1 MEREI
6 ESFISYLRNVKK
18 TSLNTE
24 MSYRRDL
31 TKMRIYLEIT
41 AASPAVN
48 EITEENL
55 KKYMAYMERRKYKAS
70 TISRN
75 VASMKA
81 FFHYLLK
88 SGMIQK
94 DISDCLRAPKVE
106 RSAPDILTEEEVE
119 RLLGGPSG
127 DSDKEIRDSAMLE
140 LLYATGIRVSELIGL
155 RISDVNMHMGFL
167 ICREDNRERMIPF
180 GSQAREALQRYL
192 SRAREHMVMNEA
204 RDVLFVNCQGAPMSR
219 QGFWKIV
226 KYYAKKAG
234 ISKDITPHT
243 LRHTFAAHLVENGTD
258 LKSVQEMLGHS
269 DISTTH
275 MYVNMDKRRELE
287 EGTKECRKN
296 HL

>member
-155 RISDVNMHMGFL
+155 RISDVNMHMGYL

-192 SRAREHMVMNEA
+192 SRAREHMVTNEA

-243 LRHTFAAHLVENGTD
+243 LRHTFAAHLVEGGTD

>member
-6 ESFISYLRNVKK
+6 ESFISYLHNVKK
-18 TSLNTE
+18 TSPNTE
-24 MSYRRDL
+24 ISYRRDL

-41 AASPAVN
+41 AASPAVH

-55 KKYMAYMERRKYKAS
+55 KKYMAYMERRKYKES

-88 SGMIQK
+88 SGMIQN
-94 DISDCLRAPKVE
+94 DISNCLRAPKVK
-106 RSAPDILTEEEVE
+106 RSAPDILTEEEME

-167 ICREDNRERMIPF
+167 ICREGSKERMIPF
-180 GSQAREALQRYL
+180 GSQARDALQRYL
-192 SRAREHMVMNEA
+192 SRAREHMATNEA
-204 RDVLFVNCQGAPMSR
+204 RDILFVNCQGAPMSR

-234 ISKDITPHT
+234 ITKDITPHT
-243 LRHTFAAHLVENGTD
+243 LRHTFAAHLVESGTD

-275 MYVNMDKRRELE
+275 MYVNMDKRRELDA
-287 EGTKECRKN
+287 
-296 HL
+296 

>member
-6 ESFISYLRNVKK
+6 ESFISYLHNVKK
-18 TSLNTE
+18 TSPNTE
-24 MSYRRDL
+24 ISYRRDL

-41 AASPAVN
+41 AASPAVH

-55 KKYMAYMERRKYKAS
+55 KKYMAYMERRKYKES

-88 SGMIQK
+88 SGMIQN
-94 DISDCLRAPKVE
+94 DISNCLRAPKVK
-106 RSAPDILTEEEVE
+106 RSAPDILTEEEME

-167 ICREDNRERMIPF
+167 ICREGSKERMIPF

-192 SRAREHMVMNEA
+192 SRAREHMATNEA
-204 RDVLFVNCQGAPMSR
+204 RDILFVNCQGAPMSR

-234 ISKDITPHT
+234 ITKDITPHT
-243 LRHTFAAHLVENGTD
+243 LRHTFAAHLVESGTD

-275 MYVNMDKRRELE
+275 MYVNMDKRRELDA
-287 EGTKECRKN
+287 
-296 HL
+296 

>member
-6 ESFISYLRNVKK
+6 ESFISYLHNVKK
-18 TSLNTE
+18 TSPNTE
-24 MSYRRDL
+24 ISYRRDL

-41 AASPAVN
+41 AASPAVH

-55 KKYMAYMERRKYKAS
+55 KKYMAYMERRKYKES

-88 SGMIQK
+88 SGMIQN
-94 DISDCLRAPKVE
+94 DISNCLRAPKVK
-106 RSAPDILTEEEVE
+106 RSAPDILTEEEME

-167 ICREDNRERMIPF
+167 ICREGSKERMIPF
-180 GSQAREALQRYL
+180 GSQARDALQRYL
-192 SRAREHMVMNEA
+192 SRAREHMATNEA
-204 RDVLFVNCQGAPMSR
+204 RDILFVNCQGAPMSR

-226 KYYAKKAG
+226 KYYAKKAR
-234 ISKDITPHT
+234 ITKDITPHT
-243 LRHTFAAHLVENGTD
+243 LRHTFAAHLVESGTD

-275 MYVNMDKRRELE
+275 MYVNMDKRRELDA
-287 EGTKECRKN
+287 
-296 HL
+296 

>member
-6 ESFISYLRNVKK
+6 ESFISYLHNVKK
-18 TSLNTE
+18 TSPNTE
-24 MSYRRDL
+24 ISYRRDL

-41 AASPAVN
+41 AASPAVH

-55 KKYMAYMERRKYKAS
+55 KKYMAYMERRKYKES

-88 SGMIQK
+88 SGMIQN
-94 DISDCLRAPKVE
+94 DISDCLRAPKVK
-106 RSAPDILTEEEVE
+106 RSAPDILTEEEME
-119 RLLGGPSG
+119 SLLGGPSG

-167 ICREDNRERMIPF
+167 ICREGSKERMIPF
-180 GSQAREALQRYL
+180 GSRAREALQRYL
-192 SRAREHMVMNEA
+192 SRAREHMATNEA
-204 RDVLFVNCQGAPMSR
+204 RDILFVNCQGAPMSR

-234 ISKDITPHT
+234 ITKDITPHT
-243 LRHTFAAHLVENGTD
+243 LRHTFAAHLVESGTD

-275 MYVNMDKRRELE
+275 MYVNMDKKREMDA
-287 EGTKECRKN
+287 
-296 HL
+296 